1 MLEDEKFDESVCTD
15 VVKSQFADEYSTVS
29 DKSVVVCVLGALLSY
44 LRDTQKTGLER
55 INHIEFYKENQYMS
69 LDYNT
74 QRNLELT
81 QTMLTKDKKGSLL
94 WVLDKTKTAMGKRLM
109 RSWLEHPLLNIT
121 SINNRQ
127 SAIEELV
134 NDNMLRMD
142 VTDTLSGIFDIERL
156 MTRIVYGSAN
166 ARDLRCTFSLPAAY
180 KLFFAQVRFGVWLFI
195 CSLMKPCEQ
204 QNAD

>member
-134 NDNMLRMD
+134 M
-142 VTDTLSGIFDIERL
+142 I
-156 MTRIVYGSAN
+156 
-166 ARDLRCTFSLPAAY
+166 
-180 KLFFAQVRFGVWLFI
+180 I
-195 CSLMKPCEQ
+195 CSVWMLQTHSRVYLTLK
-204 QNAD
+204 DL

>member
-1 MLEDEKFDESVCTD
+1 
-15 VVKSQFADEYSTVS
+15 
-29 DKSVVVCVLGALLSY
+29 
-44 LRDTQKTGLER
+44 
-55 INHIEFYKENQYMS
+55 MS

-156 MTRIVYGSAN
+156 MTRS
-166 ARDLRCTFSLPAAY
+166 R
-180 KLFFAQVRFGVWLFI
+180 RFPLI
-195 CSLMKPCEQ
+195 
-204 QNAD
+204 

>member
-94 WVLDKTKTAMGKRLM
+94 WVLDKTKTAMGKRLL

-156 MTRIVYGSAN
+156 MT
-166 ARDLRCTFSLPAAY
+166 
-180 KLFFAQVRFGVWLFI
+180 
-195 CSLMKPCEQ
+195 
-204 QNAD
+204 

>member
-44 LRDTQKTGLER
+44 LRETQKTGLER

-81 QTMLTKDKKGSLL
+81 QTMLTKDKKVHFCGCLTRQKPQ
-94 WVLDKTKTAMGKRLM
+94 WANAFCVHG
-109 RSWLEHPLLNIT
+109 LNILCL
-121 SINNRQ
+121 I
-127 SAIEELV
+127 
-134 NDNMLRMD
+134 
-142 VTDTLSGIFDIERL
+142 
-156 MTRIVYGSAN
+156 
-166 ARDLRCTFSLPAAY
+166 
-180 KLFFAQVRFGVWLFI
+180 
-195 CSLMKPCEQ
+195 
-204 QNAD
+204 